1 MLSLF
6 GYSLSSELGGAGN
19 SRSPT
24 QSSRSNICG
33 ADSMTD
39 KLRYEGA
46 CHCGA
51 LQFRLT
57 TRPPHSLLRCN
68 CSICELEDYLHW
80 IMPLSHFEW
89 VSGEASIYCF
99 GSRVARHTFCPTC
112 GIKPF
117 YFPRSNPDGVS
128 VNARC
133 VRGIDWRELPVDLF
147 DGQHWEKNALT
158 ITHLSFDR

>member
-1 MLSLF
+1 
-6 GYSLSSELGGAGN
+6 
-19 SRSPT
+19 
-24 QSSRSNICG
+24 
-33 ADSMTD
+33 MTD

-89 VSGEASIYCF
+89 VSGEASICCF
-99 GSRVARHTFCPTC
+99 GSRLLATPSVRLVESNRFTFLDH
-112 GIKPF
+112 
-117 YFPRSNPDGVS
+117 PDGVS

-133 VRGIDWRELPVDLF
+133 VRGIDWRKLPVDLLTVNI
-147 DGQHWEKNALT
+147 GRKMLT

>member
-6 GYSLSSELGGAGN
+6 GYSLSSELRGAGN

-80 IMPLSHFEW
+80 IMPPVTSNGYLARP
-89 VSGEASIYCF
+89 ASIVLAPGC
-99 GSRVARHTFCPTC
+99 SPHLLSDLWNQTV
-112 GIKPF
+112 
-117 YFPRSNPDGVS
+117 FPRSNPDGVS

-133 VRGIDWRELPVDLF
+133 VRGIDWREPPVDL
-147 DGQHWEKNALT
+147 
-158 ITHLSFDR
+158 